1 MKNEINLYAIE
12 YKLMSDEIAAQNQ
25 TIKRLSDNESLL
37 KDENDNII
45 RVSTLFVSE
54 SDFHKIYLRDFA
66 SIIGLLGNA
75 DMKVFAWILEN
86 VNYSNVQTNT
96 ANTFVATYDEIAKE
110 VKTSKAT
117 VMRTIKNLEKTNCI
131 DKIANKTYRLNPNL
145 LSIGKKT
152 QQQKMQIQFNNDLI
166 KNLEVQ
172 HEQSKSNKQWER
184 QC

>member
-12 YKLMSDEIAAQNQ
+12 YKLMSDEILEQNQ

-45 RVSTLFVSE
+45 RASTLFVSE

-131 DKIANKTYRLNPNL
+131 VKIANKTYRLNPNL

-152 QQQKMQIQFNNDLI
+152 QQQKMQIEFNNDLI

-172 HEQSKSNKQWER
+172 HEQSKSNK
-184 QC
+184 